1 MKSTKN
7 WSKGFSKNLLL
18 AAMAA
23 LVLTFG
29 LVVVG
34 CDDGKGDDDGGDK
47 GKTVTFTM
55 EKVDA
60 NSFTVTVAGAKWND
74 IITAEFITSD
84 DLKAD
89 NTADQVRNVFEVVKT
104 SDTVITATRRDTY
117 LSVSISG
124 TIKVVAGFGYTST
137 DGGDIPYFGGTTTY
151 VDVTPN
157 GGITFP

>member
-34 CDDGKGDDDGGDK
+34 CDDGKGDDDGDK
-47 GKTVTFTM
+47 GKTVTFTLA
-55 EKVDA
+55 KVDEK
-60 NSFTVTVAGAKWND
+60 SFTITVDGAKWNEDVALGSLIVIDGYTVNDDSGFD
-74 IITAEFITSD
+74 I
-84 DLKAD
+84 
-89 NTADQVRNVFEVVKT
+89 VRIG
-104 SDTVITATRRDTY
+104 TVITVTRKSSSSALTGKINFNF
-117 LSVSISG
+117 VSISRG
-124 TIKVVAGFGYTST
+124 GYLT
-137 DGGDIPYFGGTTTY
+137 DGGESTGTGGSTTY
-151 VDVTPN
+151 VDGTP